1 MNVLFVSNLTG
12 NLYAGPNNSV
22 PAQVRAQSKV
32 DNVFWYNINHVKREE
47 WSKDGLDCKN
57 LQDYPTARLKDLPEP
72 FNCPDIAIVEEL
84 YCYPFCKLIGDLQKK
99 RIPYVIIPRS
109 EMTEQAQ
116 KKRRLKKVIGNLI
129 YFNRMIR
136 KATAIQ
142 YLTEQECTESKGQWK
157 KKSFVIPNGIIKKDI
172 VKESFSKNELRAT
185 YIGRYELYQKGLDLM
200 MEAIAQEQTCLRESG
215 FILNMYGPDQENT
228 VVQLNDMLDKF
239 GIADIVKF
247 NGSVVGAEKEK
258 VLLATDVFIMT
269 SRFEGHPM
277 GLIEAL
283 SYGIPCVATL
293 GTNISEEIQK
303 YGAGWKAENNVE
315 SVCSSLQKM
324 VAEKSVLSEK
334 SKEAVRLADEFSWDK
349 IAVQSS
355 EMYKDIIEENE

>member
-1 MNVLFVSNLTG
+1 MNVLFISNLTG

-57 LQDYPTARLKDLPEP
+57 LQDYPSARLKDLPEP

-84 YCYPFCKLIGDLQKK
+84 YCYPFCKLIRDLQKRK
-99 RIPYVIIPRS
+99 IPYVIIPRS

-116 KKRRLKKVIGNLI
+116 KKRHLKKIVGNLI

-136 KATAIQ
+136 KAAAIQ
-142 YLTEQECTESKGQWK
+142 YLTEQERTESEEQWK
-157 KKSFVIPNGIIKKDI
+157 KKCFVIPNGIIKKE
-172 VKESFSKNELRAT
+172 VVREAFSKSEIRAT

-200 MEAIAQEQTCLRESG
+200 MQAIAQEQTVLRESG

-228 VVQLNDMLDKF
+228 VAQLKDMLEKF
-239 GIADIVKF
+239 GIADIVKI
-247 NGSVVGAEKEK
+247 NSSVFGAEKEK
-258 VLLATDVFIMT
+258 VLLETDVFIMT

-283 SYGIPCVATL
+283 SYGIPCVTTL
-293 GTNISEEIQK
+293 GTNISDEILN
-303 YGAGWKAENNVE
+303 YGAGWSSENNVE
-315 SVCSSLQKM
+315 SVRISLKKM
-324 VAEKSVLSEK
+324 VGEKSVLPEK
-334 SKEAVRLADEFSWDK
+334 SKGAIRLADKFSWDK
-349 IAVQSS
+349 IASQSS
-355 EMYKDIIEENE
+355 EIYEKIIEENE